1 MLYTNAT
8 GRKFNIPDDYLSKQM
23 QKLGV
28 SKMEAVQ
35 LWLEDNGVEVNAEQ
49 EELDKKAKDIKI
61 QHGANNADKV
71 RKSSATRERKPN
83 LEKQNIVAAL
93 ASTLANDNFVEGV
106 NIRDIK
112 IVKPEREI
120 SFQVNENTYSLT
132 LTCHRKK

>member
-1 MLYTNAT
+1 MLYTNAA

-35 LWLEDNGVEVNAEQ
+35 LWLEDTGVEVNAAQ

-71 RKSSATRERKPN
+71 RKTGTRERKPN

-93 ASTLANDNFVEGV
+93 ASILVNDNFVEGV
-106 NIRDIK
+106 NIHDIK